1 MPCVDLDDMPD
12 PCAVLLCRPD
22 HFDVVDVKNPFM
34 RGKAGSVDGRE
45 AQRQW
50 ESLGAAFAQAG
61 IGVEVLEP
69 TPGCEDMVFAANQTF
84 PGLDASGERICVLGH
99 MRFASRRREVPA
111 YGDWFRDH
119 GYTVVDAVPPG
130 ALFKGGG
137 DALWHPGRHFIWAG
151 HGPRTDE
158 SAHAALARVFGA
170 EVGSL
175 RLADERFYHLDTC
188 LCALDERHALWYP
201 GAFDEQGQALLA
213 DKFENLIEV
222 DEAEATEAMACT
234 ATAFPSGTVVI
245 DQRAQRTI
253 EALSNAG
260 FRPLA
265 VDTGEFMKSG
275 GSVFCL
281 KQWVY

>member
-1 MPCVDLDDMPD
+1 MQGPR
-12 PCAVLLCRPD
+12 AVLLCRPD

-34 RGKAGSVDGRE
+34 EGQAGSVDGGR
-45 AQRQW
+45 ARKQW
-50 ESLGAAFAQAG
+50 DALRVAFAEAG
-61 IGVEVLEP
+61 VAVEVLEP

-84 PGLDASGERICVLGH
+84 PGLDASGGRVCVLGH
-99 MRFASRRREVPA
+99 MKFASRRREVPA
-111 YGDWFRDH
+111 YADWYREH
-119 GYTVVDAVPPG
+119 GYNVVDAVPQD
-130 ALFKGGG
+130 ALFEGGG

-151 HGPRTDE
+151 YGARTDE
-158 SAHAALARVFGA
+158 SAHAALGRAFGA

-188 LCALDERHALWYP
+188 LCALDDRHALWFP
-201 GAFDEQGQALLA
+201 GAFDDSGRALLA
-213 DKFENLIEV
+213 RNFEHLIEV
-222 DEAEATEAMACT
+222 DEAEAVEAMACN
-234 ATAFPSGTVVI
+234 ATAFASGTVVI

-253 EALSNAG
+253 GALAEAG

-275 GSVFCL
+275 GSVYCL